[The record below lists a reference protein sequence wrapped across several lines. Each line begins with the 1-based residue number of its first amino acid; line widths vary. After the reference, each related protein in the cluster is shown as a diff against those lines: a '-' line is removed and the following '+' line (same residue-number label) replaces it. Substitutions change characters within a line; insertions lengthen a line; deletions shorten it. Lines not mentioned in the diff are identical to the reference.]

1 MVRNLTSFKILITEK
16 QTNMWLKKLFGIKT
30 VSTKQVKKE
39 EIKNEVSI
47 QFGPEKTP
55 TKNKWLNPEDSFG
68 KLKRGTQ

>member
-1 MVRNLTSFKILITEK
+1 
-16 QTNMWLKKLFGIKT
+16 MWLKKLFGNKT

-47 QFGPEKTP
+47 QFGPKYLP
-55 TKNKWLNPEDSFG
+55 TKNKWLHPKDNFG

>member
-1 MVRNLTSFKILITEK
+1 
-16 QTNMWLKKLFGIKT
+16 MWFKKLFGIKT

-55 TKNKWLNPEDSFG
+55 TKNKWLNPKDNFG
-68 KLKRGTQ
+68 KLKRGTE

>member
-1 MVRNLTSFKILITEK
+1 MSLLDIALKNNSAMKIK
-16 QTNMWLKKLFGIKT
+16 KWLKKLFGVKT

-39 EIKNEVSI
+39 EIKNEDSI
-47 QFGPEKTP
+47 QFGPEKKP

>member
-1 MVRNLTSFKILITEK
+1 MSINTISELVKEIS
-16 QTNMWLKKLFGIKT
+16 
-30 VSTKQVKKE
+30 SSKKE

-55 TKNKWLNPEDSFG
+55 TKNKWLHPKDNFG